1 MTHFDVF
8 NGDADGLCALAQLRL
23 ETPRPSTLVTG
34 VKRDIELLR
43 RVPAQAGD
51 SVTVLDVSLAANRD
65 ALDALLARGA
75 SVEYF
80 DHHYAGKL
88 PSHPK
93 LSAHIDVSPDT
104 CTGLIVDRYLNGRRR
119 PWAIVAA
126 FGDELR
132 LPARKLARALG
143 LTAAQTAKLRLLGEA
158 LGYNAYA
165 DRESDLV
172 APPQALFRSMLAC
185 SDPFE
190 FVVREPALATILAI
204 AKDDLAQA
212 ARIEPS
218 VSSRVATIYTL
229 PDAVWSRR
237 VRGRFAYMLARRDQE
252 RAHAVLVPDD
262 LGGYTVSL
270 RAPSARPI
278 GADSV
283 CRQFTTGGGR
293 SAAAG
298 INHLPTG
305 EVPAFVA
312 AVEARFTRGAQV

>member
-1 MTHFDVF
+1 
-8 NGDADGLCALAQLRL
+8 
-23 ETPRPSTLVTG
+23 
-34 VKRDIELLR
+34 
-43 RVPAQAGD
+43 
-51 SVTVLDVSLAANRD
+51 
-65 ALDALLARGA
+65 
-75 SVEYF
+75 
-80 DHHYAGKL
+80 
-88 PSHPK
+88 
-93 LSAHIDVSPDT
+93 
-104 CTGLIVDRYLNGRRR
+104 
-119 PWAIVAA
+119 
-126 FGDELR
+126 
-132 LPARKLARALG
+132 
-143 LTAAQTAKLRLLGEA
+143 
-158 LGYNAYA
+158 
-165 DRESDLV
+165 
-172 APPQALFRSMLAC
+172 
-185 SDPFE
+185 
-190 FVVREPALATILAI
+190 
-204 AKDDLAQA
+204 
-212 ARIEPS
+212 